1 MGALSG
7 WVCLVTGASRGI
19 GKGIAVQLG
28 EAGATVYITGRNSL
42 TLGETAGEVEARGG
56 ACVPVTCDSSKD
68 DEIRSLFERIG
79 REQKG
84 RLDILVNNAY
94 GGVQTFFDY
103 LGKTFWEMPP
113 SVWDDMNNVGLRGH
127 YICSVYAARMMVQAG
142 RGLIVIISSTGGLRY
157 DFNVP
162 YGVGK
167 AACDRLACDGAV
179 ELRGAGVA
187 VVSLWPGAVCTET
200 VLENVLS
207 RDPGSNAEEE
217 IWEVFESAET
227 PELSGK
233 CIVALAADKKLMSL
247 SGKVLLTCDLSRRYN
262 LRDLDGREVLDSTS
276 LRFLLSRVPGFS
288 WLSPFIPSFLRLPKF
303 VLTLTASKF

>member
-94 GGVQTFFDY
+94 GGVQTFFDN

-127 YICSVYAARMMVQAG
+127 YICSVYAARMMVQVG

-167 AACDRLACDGAV
+167 AA
-179 ELRGAGVA
+179 
-187 VVSLWPGAVCTET
+187 VSPQPSHIIISMSGCLSLYPVNTLMKVMVILLLSNL
-200 VLENVLS
+200 VLYHRNYYLF
-207 RDPGSNAEEE
+207 
-217 IWEVFESAET
+217 IFF
-227 PELSGK
+227 L
-233 CIVALAADKKLMSL
+233 DKKLMSL

-276 LRFLLSRVPGFS
+276 LRFLLSRVPGLS
-288 WLSPFIPSFLRLPKF
+288 WLSPFIPSFLRVPKF

>member
-7 WVCLVTGASRGI
+7 WVCVVTGASRGI
-19 GKGIAVQLG
+19 GKGIALQLG
-28 EAGATVYITGRNSL
+28 QAGATVYITGRNRA
-42 TLGETAGEVEARGG
+42 TLGETAGE
-56 ACVPVTCDSSKD
+56 T
-68 DEIRSLFERIG
+68 
-79 REQKG
+79 
-84 RLDILVNNAY
+84 Y
-94 GGVQTFFDY
+94 FDN

-127 YICSVYAARMMVQAG
+127 YICSVYAARMMVPAG
-142 RGLIVIISSTGGLRY
+142 RGLIVIISSTGRLQY

-179 ELRGAGVA
+179 ELQGAGVA
-187 VVSLWPGAVCTET
+187 MVSLWPGAVRTET

-207 RDPGSNAEEE
+207 RDPGSKAEEE
-217 IWEVFESAET
+217 IWGVFEAAET

-233 CIVALAADKKLMSL
+233 CIVALTADKKLMSL

-276 LRFLLSRVPGFS
+276 LRFLLSGVPGLS
-288 WLSPFIPSFLRLPKF
+288 WLSSFIPSFLRLPKF
-303 VLTLTASKF
+303 ILTLRASKF

>member
-7 WVCLVTGASRGI
+7 WVCVVTGASRGI
-19 GKGIAVQLG
+19 GKGIALQLG
-28 EAGATVYITGRNSL
+28 QAGATVYITGRNRA

-56 ACVPVTCDSSKD
+56 TCVPVTCDSSKD
-68 DEIRSLFERIG
+68 DDIRNLFERIG
-79 REQKG
+79 REQRG

-94 GGVQTFFDY
+94 GGVQTYFDN

-127 YICSVYAARMMVQAG
+127 YICSVYAARMMVPAG
-142 RGLIVIISSTGGLRY
+142 RGLIVIISSTGRLQY

-167 AACDRLACDGAV
+167 AA
-179 ELRGAGVA
+179 
-187 VVSLWPGAVCTET
+187 
-200 VLENVLS
+200 
-207 RDPGSNAEEE
+207 
-217 IWEVFESAET
+217 IWGVFEAAET

-233 CIVALAADKKLMSL
+233 CIVALTADKKLMSL

-276 LRFLLSRVPGFS
+276 LRFLLSGVPGLS
-288 WLSPFIPSFLRLPKF
+288 WLSSFIPSFLRLPKF
-303 VLTLTASKF
+303 ILTLRASKF

>member
-84 RLDILVNNAY
+84 RLDILVNNAF
-94 GGVQTFFDY
+94 GGVQTYFDN

-142 RGLIVIISSTGGLRY
+142 RGLIVIISSTGGLWY

-187 VVSLWPGAVCTET
+187 MVSLWPGAVRTET

-207 RDPGSNAEEE
+207 RDPGSKAEEE
-217 IWEVFESAET
+217 VSVSVC
-227 PELSGK
+227 LY
-233 CIVALAADKKLMSL
+233 KKLMSL

-262 LRDLDGREVLDSTS
+262 LRDLDGTRKVILHLS
-276 LRFLLSRVPGFS
+276 RFLVSRVPGLS
-288 WLSPFIPSFLRLPKF
+288 WLSSFIPSFLRVPKF
-303 VLTLTASKF
+303 VLTLRASKF